1 MKRVIKMSKA
11 WIAAL
16 FIGVILTGCGG
27 GSSGGTSTSGGTSA
41 SGGARSADLSWNA
54 PMTRVNNESLSMGEL
69 SGYIISY
76 GKDPENLT
84 ESVRINGA
92 DTMAYTVTNLD
103 NGTWYFAIQV
113 EDVNGLL
120 SEPSQPVSKTIQG

>member
-1 MKRVIKMSKA
+1 
-11 WIAAL
+11 
-16 FIGVILTGCGG
+16 
-27 GSSGGTSTSGGTSA
+27 
-41 SGGARSADLSWNA
+41 
-54 PMTRVNNESLSMGEL
+54 MTRVNNESLSMGEL

-76 GKDPENLT
+76 GRDPGNLT
-84 ESVRINGA
+84 ETVRINGA
-92 DTMAYTVTNLD
+92 DTMDYTVTNLD

>member
-27 GSSGGTSTSGGTSA
+27 GSSGGTSA
-41 SGGARSADLSWNA
+41 SGGAKSADLSWNA

-76 GKDPENLT
+76 GRDPENLT
-84 ESVRINGA
+84 QTVRINGA
-92 DTMAYTVTNLD
+92 DTMDYTVTNLD

>member
-27 GSSGGTSTSGGTSA
+27 GSSGGTSS
-41 SGGARSADLSWNA
+41 SGGAKSADLSWNA

-76 GKDPENLT
+76 GRDPENLT
-84 ESVRINGA
+84 ETVRINGA
-92 DTMAYTVTNLD
+92 DTMEYTVTNLD

-113 EDVNGLL
+113 EDVNGLV
-120 SEPSQPVSKTIQG
+120 SEPSQPVSKRIQG

>member
-27 GSSGGTSTSGGTSA
+27 GSSNGTSA
-41 SGGARSADLSWNA
+41 SGAIGDSGARSADLSWNA
-54 PMTRVNNESLSMGEL
+54 PMTRVNEESLSMGEL

-84 ESVRINGA
+84 ETVRINGA
-92 DTMAYTVTNLD
+92 DTMEYTVTNLD

-113 EDVNGLL
+113 EDVDGLL